1 MRGTPIEQHL
11 QLYLVRVFEI
21 PFSLALEKVFFKLPF
36 ANLQLME
43 YLQKQYEENKL
54 NKIVEI
60 LQRGKPLPV
69 SEVEQHL

>member
-21 PFSLALEKVFFKLPF
+21 PISLALEKVFFKLPF
-36 ANLQLME
+36 ANLQLMG

-54 NKIVEI
+54 NKIVKI
-60 LQRGKPLPV
+60 LQRGKPLAM
-69 SEVEQHL
+69 SEVEQYL